1 MRISDWISYFVS
13 MLLLA
18 QEHTEKQI
26 DFVLRKARFF
36 DRFTSMLSE
45 RQLRVI
51 RRMLEEGPDGFE
63 GGINARKYRALTRV
77 SKATATRDLQDLATK
92 EVLRPIGAGRSARY
106 DLRL

>member
-1 MRISDWISYFVS
+1 

-18 QEHTEKQI
+18 QDHTEKQI